1 MNAWMGGLIAFLFS
15 LVFVIPSF
23 SQGAPE
29 DPSVG
34 ERETMVRAQLE
45 ARDITD
51 ATVLAAM
58 RKVPRHWFV
67 PADLRFQA
75 YDDGPL
81 PIGEGQ
87 TISQP
92 YIVAFMTEQLRLQG
106 GEKVLEIGTGS
117 GYQAAILGEIC
128 AEVYTIEIVDTLAK
142 RSAALLQRMGYKN
155 IHVRSGDGY
164 RGWPEEAPFDAIMVT
179 AAPDHVPQPLVEQL
193 KIGGRMIL
201 PVGDFFQELR
211 VIVKTEQGTYNRDV
225 LPVRFVPMTGE
236 ARKKN

>member
-1 MNAWMGGLIAFLFS
+1 MNTWIGGLIAFLLS
-15 LVFVIPSF
+15 LALVIPAF
-23 SQGAPE
+23 SQK
-29 DPSVG
+29 DPGDISAS
-34 ERETMVRAQLE
+34 ERETMVRTQLE

-58 RKVPRHWFV
+58 QKVPRHWFV
-67 PADLRFQA
+67 PAELRLQA

-92 YIVAFMTEQLRLQG
+92 YIVAFMTEQLRLKG

-142 RSAALLQRMGYKN
+142 RSVALLQ
-155 IHVRSGDGY
+155 
-164 RGWPEEAPFDAIMVT
+164 
-179 AAPDHVPQPLVEQL
+179 Q
-193 KIGGRMIL
+193 IGR
-201 PVGDFFQELR
+201 
-211 VIVKTEQGTYNRDV
+211 
-225 LPVRFVPMTGE
+225 
-236 ARKKN
+236 

>member
-1 MNAWMGGLIAFLFS
+1 MNTRIGGLIAFLLS
-15 LVFVIPSF
+15 LALVIPAF
-23 SQGAPE
+23 SQKEPDDTSAA
-29 DPSVG
+29 
-34 ERETMVRAQLE
+34 ERETMVSTQLE

-92 YIVAFMTEQLRLQG
+92 YIVAFMTEQLRLRG

-142 RSAALLQRMGYKN
+142 RSAALLQQMGYKN

-164 RGWPEEAPFDAIMVT
+164 RGWTEQAPFDAIMVT
-179 AAPDHVPQPLVEQL
+179 AAPDHVPQPLVDQL

-211 VIVKTEQGTYNRDV
+211 VIVKTEKGTYDRDV